1 MPMELDWKKKHQI
14 LNSWNYHRE
23 LTQVEAKLSDME
35 ESSRRMVTLEK
46 QQAEAESLLKRTE
59 EELNTK
65 DIADEINRL
74 K

>member
-1 MPMELDWKKKHQI
+1 
-14 LNSWNYHRE
+14 
-23 LTQVEAKLSDME
+23 ME